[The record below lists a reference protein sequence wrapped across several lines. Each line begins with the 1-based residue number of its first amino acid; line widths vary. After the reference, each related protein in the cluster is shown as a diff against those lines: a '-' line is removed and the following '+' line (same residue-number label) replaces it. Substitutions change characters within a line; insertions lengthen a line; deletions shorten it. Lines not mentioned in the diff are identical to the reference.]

1 MTETGRRR
9 TDRIL
14 APVRIRVIGNDASG
28 VSFAE
33 ETVTITFNQQGAR
46 ISLTHSLLP
55 DDVILIKNLDNDIE
69 EEFRVVGGLQ
79 QVFGDRREWGV
90 EATNTS
96 SEIWGIE
103 FTQPA
108 DGLQPKVLVECAAC
122 KRPAQAMLSSIE
134 YDVLLSTGLISR
146 HCERCGETTRWKPSV
161 QPLTAE
167 LLASITQ
174 ATPGNVDKRKT
185 RRLKLTMRIRVRNTW
200 GITDV
205 AQTRDV
211 SKTGLCFVSTQRFQ
225 VGDDVFVTLPFADL
239 QTPVETPARIVWLA
253 DGKVGRFYG
262 ATYTKK
268 QPERAATPA
277 ARQSA

>member
-33 ETVTITFNQQGAR
+33 ETVTISFNQQGAR

-55 DDVILIKNLDNDIE
+55 DDVVLIKNLDNDIE

-90 EATNTS
+90 EATNTG
-96 SEIWGIE
+96 SEIWGVE
-103 FTQPA
+103 FSQPA
-108 DGLQPKVLVECAAC
+108 EGLQPKVLIECAAC

-146 HCERCGETTRWKPSV
+146 HCERCAETTRWKPSV

-167 LLASITQ
+167 LLATSTT
-174 ATPGNVDKRKT
+174 ATPGVDKRKT

-200 GITDV
+200 GVTDV

-225 VGDDVFVTLPFADL
+225 VGDDIFVTLPFADL

-253 DGKVGRFYG
+253 DGNVGRFYG
-262 ATYTKK
+262 ASYIKK
-268 QPERAATPA
+268 QPERAATTPA
-277 ARQSA
+277 